1 MKKKIKYNL
10 IKNSLIFFLLLIIF
24 NLFTYNY
31 MINQKD
37 KTYENIYQIEFNE
50 QGLKKYLSF
59 FDFLM
64 NLGVKLDKG
73 YFFIGSS
80 QIFRTVKNNLE
91 TQDSDKNNFLNEMK
105 DIKINVSE
113 NIYSEV
119 KEKKFSLIKITY
131 FNTSEKNNERLINNF
146 SKNLEDIIL
155 KDASVILE
163 KKLMFTFDYHNALLK
178 YKKKY
183 NLNESAPFSNR
194 FLYIYE
200 YKKDELIRDI
210 LDINKLKI
218 SYVETKISNFYK
230 VKNLLLINI
239 MFVIIAII
247 LQIMFSLD
255 YLKLIFNK
263 FRKRFIP

>member
-50 QGLKKYLSF
+50 QGLKKYYNF
-59 FDFLM
+59 FDFLI
-64 NLGVKLDKG
+64 NLGVKLEGG

-80 QIFRTVKNNLE
+80 QVFRTVKNNLE
-91 TQDSDKNNFLNEMK
+91 TPDSDKNNFLNEMK
-105 DIKINVSE
+105 DIRIDISK

-155 KDASVILE
+155 KDAFVILE
-163 KKLMFTFDYHNALLK
+163 KNMKLIFDYHNALLK
-178 YKKKY
+178 YEKKY
-183 NLNESAPFSNR
+183 NLKKLAPSSKR

-200 YKKDELIRDI
+200 YKKNELIRDI
-210 LDINKLKI
+210 LDTNELKI
-218 SYVETKISNFYK
+218 SYVETKISNFYN

-239 MFVIIAII
+239 MFVMIAII